1 MTLSPLVNDDTN
13 RASTEPVPQCLYCRY
28 DLTGINTD
36 AKCPE
41 CGRPVW
47 PDVQMLAEHHA
58 RQYARIETSFYAACL
73 AWLLSFACGPFGVL
87 MAAWAI
93 TQSARAVA
101 NRNTGF

>member
-1 MTLSPLVNDDTN
+1 
-13 RASTEPVPQCLYCRY
+13 
-28 DLTGINTD
+28 
-36 AKCPE
+36 
-41 CGRPVW
+41 
-47 PDVQMLAEHHA
+47 MLAEHHA